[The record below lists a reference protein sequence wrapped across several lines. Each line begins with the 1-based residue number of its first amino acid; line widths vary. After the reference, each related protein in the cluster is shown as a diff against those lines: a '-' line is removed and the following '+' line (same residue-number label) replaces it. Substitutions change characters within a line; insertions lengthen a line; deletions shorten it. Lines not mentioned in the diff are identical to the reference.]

1 MMKDNCCNL
10 PLKLLSER
18 FLLPRRMFLL
28 GAGSLL
34 ATVTLSNQ
42 RQTAEATSM
51 IPKSAESMQ
60 YIARTATAADTIY
73 LNGQVITV
81 NDDQPEASAIAV
93 KAGVIIAVGDRA
105 DVAAFEN
112 ATTQIIDLEG
122 KTVVPGFFDPHGH
135 LFQQGI
141 AAIVANLLPP
151 PDGPIDDIPKLIDAL
166 KAWADTPAAAQ
177 IGWILGN
184 GYDDSQLQEQRHPT
198 RADLDQVSTEV
209 PIAIIHQSGH
219 LGVLNSKALELAG
232 ITADTP
238 NPEGGIIRRQAN
250 SNEPNGVLEETAF
263 HEVLLTTVA
272 GAAKITA
279 EDAINIARKGA
290 ETYARF
296 GFTTAQEGRAS
307 QGVYEAIRAAGDAG
321 ILPIDVTVYVDY
333 TLHPDLHTWDVS
345 RSYTN
350 QVRLAGAKLSLD
362 GSPQGRTAWLTQPYY
377 RVSEGQPD
385 DYNGYPT
392 FADEKVIAL
401 VSSAYENDM
410 QLIVHSNGDAAID
423 QLILAAQ
430 EATKRH
436 GKGDRRTT
444 LIHGQTVRED
454 QLDAMQALGL
464 FPALFPAHV
473 FYWGDWHRD
482 VTMGPERANRISPT
496 RSVLNRD
503 MKVTIHTD
511 SPVVLPHATRTI
523 WSAVNRRTRS
533 GDILGADQ
541 RLTPLEALKAM
552 TIWSAYQHFEE
563 DRKGSIEVGKLADL
577 AVLSDNPLTVDPTT
591 IRDIEVLQ
599 TIKAGETIY
608 AAATVTGT
616 ISYRQRIALPPD
628 ARLVISLENVSLAD
642 ASADVIADKVIETAG
657 QQVPIPF
664 TLTYNPADIQA
675 RDRYAVRAQIF
686 YGEVLRWTS
695 DTHYPVITQGAASEV
710 AIELV
715 MV

>member
-10 PLKLLSER
+10 PLKLLTEK
-18 FLLPRRMFLL
+18 FLLPRRLFLL
-28 GAGSLL
+28 GAGSLM
-34 ATVTLSNQ
+34 ATVALSRQ
-42 RQTAEATSM
+42 RDAAN
-51 IPKSAESMQ
+51 AESMIHKSAQ
-60 YIARTATAADTIY
+60 SLRHIAQTATTADTIY
-73 LNGQVITV
+73 INGQVITV
-81 NDDQPEASAIAV
+81 NDDQPEASAIAI
-93 KAGVIIAVGDRA
+93 KEGVIIAVGDRA
-105 DVAAFEN
+105 DVAGLATE
-112 ATTQIIDLEG
+112 TTQIIDLEG

-151 PDGPIDDIPKLIDAL
+151 PDGPIDDIPKLISAL
-166 KAWADTPAAAQ
+166 KTWGETPAATK

-184 GYDDSQLQEQRHPT
+184 GYDDSQLKEQRHPT
-198 RADLDQVSTEV
+198 REDLDQVSTEM

-250 SNEPNGVLEETAF
+250 SDEPNGVLEETAF

-272 GAAKITA
+272 SAAKITA
-279 EDAINIARKGA
+279 EDAINIVKKGA

-321 ILPIDVTVYVDY
+321 SLPIDVAVYVDY
-333 TLHPDLHTWDVS
+333 FLHPDLHAWDVS
-345 RSYTN
+345 RTYAN
-350 QVRLAGAKLSLD
+350 RVRLAGGKISLD

-377 RVSEGQPD
+377 QVPEGQPN
-385 DYNGYPT
+385 DYSGYAT
-392 FADEKVIAL
+392 FPDEKAIER
-401 VSSAYENDM
+401 VSSAYEHDI
-410 QLIVHSNGDAAID
+410 QVIVHSNGDAAID
-423 QLILAAQ
+423 QFILAAR
-430 EATKRH
+430 EATQRH
-436 GKGDRRTT
+436 GQGDRRTT

-454 QLDAMQALGL
+454 QLDAMQELGL

-473 FYWGDWHRD
+473 FYWGDWHRN
-482 VTMGPERANRISPT
+482 VTIGPERANRISPT
-496 RSVLNRD
+496 RSALNRD

-511 SPVVLPHATRTI
+511 SPVVLPHAPRTL

-552 TIWSAYQHFEE
+552 TIWSAYQHFED

-577 AVLSDNPLTVDPTT
+577 AVLSDNPLTVAPMT

-608 AAATVTGT
+608 EAGT
-616 ISYRQRIALPPD
+616 IIGTVSYQQRIALPPE
-628 ARLVISLENVSLAD
+628 ARLVITLENASRAD
-642 ASADVIADKVIETAG
+642 APAEVIADKVIETAG
-657 QQVPIPF
+657 QPVPIPF
-664 TLTYNPADIQA
+664 TLTYNPADIQT

-686 YGEVLRWTS
+686 YGEELRWTS
-695 DTHYPVITQGAASEV
+695 DTSYPVITQGASSEV
-710 AIELV
+710 AIALV